1 MSGFRRILFASD
13 FSPASRPAFTK
24 ALELARVLKAEL
36 VVTHAVAPTVP
47 AEGMHVTAVDWDAF
61 EKAVR
66 EAAQVELDRLART
79 ARKAR
84 VRVATMLTR
93 GYAADEIVRTAKARK
108 ANLIV
113 MGTHG
118 RTGLSRLV
126 MGSVATRVMI
136 GASCPVMTVRAR

>member
-13 FSPASRPAFTK
+13 FSPASQPAFTK
-24 ALELARVLKAEL
+24 ALVLARMLKAEL
-36 VVTHAVAPTVP
+36 VLAHAVVPMAPI
-47 AEGMHVTAVDWDAF
+47 EGMYVMAVDWDAL
-61 EKAVR
+61 EKEAR
-66 EAAQVELDRLART
+66 EAAKVELDRLART

-84 VRVATMLTR
+84 VRVVTVVTR
-93 GYAADEIVRTAKARK
+93 GYAAEEIIRTAKARK
-108 ANLIV
+108 ASLIV

-118 RTGLSRLV
+118 RSGLSRLV

>member
-36 VVTHAVAPTVP
+36 VVAHAVAPIVP
-47 AEGMHVTAVDWDAF
+47 VEGMYVTAVDWDAL

-79 ARKAR
+79 ARKTR
-84 VRVATMLTR
+84 VRVVTVLTR
-93 GYAADEIVRTAKARK
+93 GYAADEILRTAKARK

-136 GASCPVMTVRAR
+136 GASCPVLTVRAR